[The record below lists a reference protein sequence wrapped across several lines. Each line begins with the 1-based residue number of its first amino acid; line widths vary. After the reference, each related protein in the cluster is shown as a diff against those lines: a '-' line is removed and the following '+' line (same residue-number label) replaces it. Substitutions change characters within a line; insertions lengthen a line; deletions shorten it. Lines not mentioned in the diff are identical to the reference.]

1 MINKTFVCL
10 LIIFNYECRSLA
22 NEKIGEVFAWK
33 QISYDFNGVL
43 YNEDSNFEKTPNG
56 LHFHQDALDS
66 EKFFIQYNNVP
77 VGFEVYGN
85 KVIVTVPRRRYGIP
99 STLNYVEMSTK
110 SPALKPFPNST
121 NLVSVYRPRID
132 ACHRLWMVDTGLLEI
147 PGNRSQVQKPAIV
160 IYDLKTDRQI
170 LRYELKDTDL
180 VNERTPGGLIS
191 ITVDVTSDKCEDA
204 FAYINDLA
212 TEGMIVFSLKSKSS
226 WRLRHPSFA
235 HNEMS
240 LNFSI
245 GGYVI
250 NWRDGLFSIALSE
263 PDAKG
268 HRTAFY
274 HPLVSTLEFTVNTKF
289 LQSGNPIDKHVKVA
303 GTKGCNTQSGSH
315 DYHPGT
321 KTLFYANVAQDA
333 ILCWRVD
340 NKMAPENIGVAVQDH
355 EKLAYISDLK
365 VIGDDVWVLVN
376 QMHIF
381 VYSTLNVKDY
391 NFYIHKANVYDL
403 IRNTPC
409 EKKL

>member
-1 MINKTFVCL
+1 MINKTIICL
-10 LIIFNYECRSLA
+10 LIIFNYECRSLT
-22 NEKIGEVFAWK
+22 NQNIGEVFAWK

-56 LHFHQDALDS
+56 LHFQQGALDS

-77 VGFEVYGN
+77 VGFEVYGK

-110 SPALKPFPNST
+110 SPALRPFPNST

-180 VNERTPGGLIS
+180 VNERTPGGLTS

-212 TEGMIVFSLKSKSS
+212 TEGMIVFSLKSKNS

-240 LNFSI
+240 LNFTI

-250 NWRDGLFSIALSE
+250 SWRDGLFSIALSE
-263 PDAKG
+263 PDAEG

-289 LQSGNPIDKHVKVA
+289 LQSGKSIDKHVKVA

-321 KTLFYANVAQDA
+321 KTLLYANVAQDA

-340 NKMAPENIGVAVQDH
+340 NKMAPENIGVTVQDH
-355 EKLAYISDLK
+355 EKLAYIS
-365 VIGDDVWVLVN
+365 GMF
-376 QMHIF
+376 Q
-381 VYSTLNVKDY
+381 
-391 NFYIHKANVYDL
+391 
-403 IRNTPC
+403 
-409 EKKL
+409 